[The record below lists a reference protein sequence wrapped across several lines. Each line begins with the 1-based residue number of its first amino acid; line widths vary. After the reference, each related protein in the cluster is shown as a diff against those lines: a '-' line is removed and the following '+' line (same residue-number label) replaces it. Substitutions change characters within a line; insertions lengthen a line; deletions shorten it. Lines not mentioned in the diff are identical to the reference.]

1 MTIGK
6 TLILIFIIYYL
17 LINLIGLIL
26 MGVDKRKAIK
36 GAYRL
41 PEATLFC
48 TALLGGALG
57 TTLGMRIFR
66 HKTKHWYFKYGLP
79 VILILQVILLVLL
92 SYFIMCQYFISSK
105 LISDFRNLRNRNN
118 TKWIIEVHNRLAS
131 SPGIL

>member
-6 TLILIFIIYYL
+6 TLILIFIIYYP

-36 GAYRL
+36 GAYRI

-66 HKTKHWYFKYGLP
+66 HKTKHWYFVMGMP
-79 VILILQVILLVLL
+79 LI
-92 SYFIMCQYFISSK
+92 FIIQLALMV
-105 LISDFRNLRNRNN
+105 
-118 TKWIIEVHNRLAS
+118 WI
-131 SPGIL
+131 GIQIFN